1 MDVGEREVDRY
12 GRRVPGEGEKIIRS
26 LPRWHRAIRMPKV
39 ASHGAFSR
47 VPSTSRRWKPPVD
60 VRDVLKPGSKRSRGL
75 HEARHRVVFGA
86 VRK

>member
-1 MDVGEREVDRY
+1 MSVKWIDIGE
-12 GRRVPGEGEKIIRS
+12 GRRVRGGKYTEGATVGAGDTHAES
-26 LPRWHRAIRMPKV
+26 GV
-39 ASHGAFSR
+39 ARR
-47 VPSTSRRWKPPVD
+47 VLAGSATSRRWKPPVD